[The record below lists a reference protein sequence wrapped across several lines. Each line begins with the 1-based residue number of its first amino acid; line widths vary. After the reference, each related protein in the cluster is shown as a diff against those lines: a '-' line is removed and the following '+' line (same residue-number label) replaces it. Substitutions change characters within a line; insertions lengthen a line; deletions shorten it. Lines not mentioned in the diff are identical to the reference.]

1 MKGGE
6 NEGTEW
12 FCPENRLIEKEKEDM
27 SIVKKQKE
35 VKTGMENLMNHMIED
50 YNGWSMRCRTVE
62 SDAKEFIRVTEIR
75 ERMEKEYA
83 DKLGYEVKNK
93 YIKVSSGGS
102 VCCFVVIT
110 DSDKKFR
117 FGDILKPAGWAGPTK
132 NFARGNILEND
143 FRGLSWT
150 GC

>member
-1 MKGGE
+1 
-6 NEGTEW
+6 
-12 FCPENRLIEKEKEDM
+12 
-27 SIVKKQKE
+27 
-35 VKTGMENLMNHMIED
+35 MENNVVDGVKNLMTHMIED

-75 ERMEKEYA
+75 EKMEKEYA
-83 DKLGYEVKNK
+83 DKLTYEVKKK
-93 YIKVSSGGS
+93 YIKVLSDRS
-102 VCCFVVIT
+102 VCCFIVNVHN
-110 DSDKKFR
+110 DKKFR

-143 FRGLSWT
+143 FRGVRWT

>member
-1 MKGGE
+1 VAK
-6 NEGTEW
+6 EGTEW
-12 FCPENRLIEKEKEDM
+12 FFPQNRLIEKMREDM
-27 SIVKKQKE
+27 ENNVVDGVK
-35 VKTGMENLMNHMIED
+35 NLMTHMIED

-75 ERMEKEYA
+75 EKMEKEYA
-83 DKLGYEVKNK
+83 DKLTYEVKKK
-93 YIKVSSGGS
+93 YIKVLSDRS
-102 VCCFVVIT
+102 VCCFIVNVHN
-110 DSDKKFR
+110 DKKFR

-143 FRGLSWT
+143 FRGVRWT